1 MEYRIRKATK
11 NDVEELSR
19 LKQIMWMQTY
29 RGIYSDD
36 VIDNFD
42 YEKDRENIKNNY
54 TDRVKLQDALLVLQ
68 LMEAPM
74 DLVFLVKQRLKK
86 LGKKDYFN

>member
-1 MEYRIRKATK
+1 MEYKIRKTTK

-42 YEKDRENIKNNY
+42 YEKHKNKFLKLKNN
-54 TDRVKLQDALLVLQ
+54 
-68 LMEAPM
+68 
-74 DLVFLVKQRLKK
+74 KK
-86 LGKKDYFN
+86 